1 MECKPEDWKKGKKV
15 FLAIISLIVAAMAIL
30 AVVLV
35 VNNKKAPAAVPE
47 AVPETISENGDVE
60 FTGPEYKPSKVY
72 DDNQKEISL
81 QELADKPMA
90 LIFFNTSNEKSIEA
104 LEIFKKY
111 EEEYSEKVNI
121 IGICILDGVTE
132 TQDSVKKV
140 LNANEINI
148 NRVLFDSK
156 YSAKKDYSVDKI
168 PTLVFINKNKQI
180 INTISKDEDILDDV
194 IHANLEILAE
204 NYL

>member
-47 AVPETISENGDVE
+47 AVPETISDNGNIE

-81 QELADKPMA
+81 
-90 LIFFNTSNEKSIEA
+90 
-104 LEIFKKY
+104 
-111 EEEYSEKVNI
+111 
-121 IGICILDGVTE
+121 
-132 TQDSVKKV
+132 
-140 LNANEINI
+140 
-148 NRVLFDSK
+148 
-156 YSAKKDYSVDKI
+156 
-168 PTLVFINKNKQI
+168 
-180 INTISKDEDILDDV
+180 
-194 IHANLEILAE
+194 
-204 NYL
+204 

>member
-47 AVPETISENGDVE
+47 AVPETISDNGNIE

-72 DDNQKEISL
+72 KKKKKEISL
-81 QELADKPMA
+81 EELADKPMA

-132 TQDSVKKV
+132 TQDSVKKT

-156 YSAKKDYSVDKI
+156 YSAKKDYNVDKI